1 MKTGILIFIFCF
13 FAVQLYHAQEEDGV
27 VALSLPVR
35 TSLTFNKYILNPTFS
50 FVREQGKM
58 VSVYNK
64 REWVQFEDAPLT
76 YLASFNG
83 RLGENIG
90 AGIGLFQQNY
100 GVLKTFGGILNF
112 AYNVQLERE
121 TNLTFGLNIGAYSS
135 GLNNGS
141 VNTNFDDPALQN
153 IPQNFVAT
161 VSPGINLGLAF
172 FDFGVSVN
180 NLVSYNLTS
189 SSILEDNPER
199 SIQAHIMYTGY
210 MSTAGFLDNSKF
222 TGLVRSEFK
231 NDDTV
236 ISAIAMLSVPKGIWA
251 QVGYNTTFGISGGVG
266 TNLTEQ
272 FALEYNFERAMGN
285 LELFGPS
292 HDITIAYRFKNN
304 KRYSYGPDDDV
315 VGLISTSKKA
325 VKPKKLKLTEAE
337 VEARKLAA
345 EEKRANQLAERAL
358 KKEQKAQE
366 EAEAQARLLAE
377 QKAQEEAETQAKL
390 LAEQKAQ
397 EEAEAQAVLLNEEQ
411 KEQAKI
417 DSLVVNPSDQLGKD
431 MLAISEKTNTSK
443 TLQNDLLN
451 QFNEI
456 VEIKNQDLLDLK
468 EENDLGEQGIAVA
481 PKPFKSIAAEDAKLE
496 SIINE
501 LTEVIEKR
509 EKEIEELE
517 ELYEEKYPVGTII
530 LDEVYLFYKKSI
542 SKLNEEQAVALKTKA
557 DLELRLEDIRERT
570 EFERRRR
577 IKRAAFDNEEERY
590 TNDRAT
596 LENIKRITSAGSQN
610 FEISDFDFGE
620 EQSSSITILK
630 NVNNTTKGYY
640 LILAVHTDI
649 DKRNDFVTK
658 VYASGKTDVDFFYD
672 VNTSKYYI
680 YYNKFDRI
688 EEANEAL
695 RNKSNEPY
703 NEKISLI
710 KIEN

>member
-1 MKTGILIFIFCF
+1 MKTGILVFIFCF
-13 FAVQLYHAQEEDGV
+13 FAVQIYHAQEEDGV

-50 FVREQGKM
+50 FVREQGRL

-100 GVLKTFGGILNF
+100 GVLNTFGGILNF

-153 IPQNFVAT
+153 IPQNFVST

-199 SIQAHIMYTGY
+199 SIQGHIMYTGY
-210 MSTAGFLDNSKF
+210 MSTSGFLDNSKF

-236 ISAIAMLSVPKGIWA
+236 ISAIAMLTVPKGIWA
-251 QVGYNTTFGISGGVG
+251 QVGYNTTFGVSGGAGV
-266 TNLTEQ
+266 NLTEQ
-272 FALEYNFERAMGN
+272 FALEYNFERAMGD

-304 KRYSYGPDDDV
+304 KRYSYGPDDEV
-315 VGLISTSKKA
+315 VGLISTTKKP

-358 KKEQKAQE
+358 KEEEQKAKEEAEAQAKLLAEQQAKEEAEAQAKLLAEEQAKEEAEAQAKLLAEQRAKE

-377 QKAQEEAETQAKL
+377 QKAKEEAEAQARLLTEQKAKEEAEAQARLLAEQQAKERAEAQAKL
-390 LAEQKAQ
+390 LAEQKAK
-397 EEAEAQAVLLNEEQ
+397 EEAEAQAKLLAEQKAKEEAEAQATLLTEEQ
-411 KEQAKI
+411 KEQAKV
-417 DSLVVNPSDQLGKD
+417 DSLLANPSDQLGKD
-431 MLAISEKTNTSK
+431 MLAVSEKTNTSK
-443 TLQNDLLN
+443 TIQDDLLN

-481 PKPFKSIAAEDAKLE
+481 PKPFKSIAAEDA
-496 SIINE
+496 
-501 LTEVIEKR
+501 
-509 EKEIEELE
+509 
-517 ELYEEKYPVGTII
+517 
-530 LDEVYLFYKKSI
+530 
-542 SKLNEEQAVALKTKA
+542 
-557 DLELRLEDIRERT
+557 
-570 EFERRRR
+570 
-577 IKRAAFDNEEERY
+577 
-590 TNDRAT
+590 
-596 LENIKRITSAGSQN
+596 
-610 FEISDFDFGE
+610 
-620 EQSSSITILK
+620 
-630 NVNNTTKGYY
+630 
-640 LILAVHTDI
+640 
-649 DKRNDFVTK
+649 
-658 VYASGKTDVDFFYD
+658 
-672 VNTSKYYI
+672 
-680 YYNKFDRI
+680 
-688 EEANEAL
+688 
-695 RNKSNEPY
+695 
-703 NEKISLI
+703 
-710 KIEN
+710 